1 MRALTINQSITRRDE
16 KSIERYLTE
25 IGRYDV
31 LSPEEEIDLFKRFQA
46 GDKSALEK
54 IVNHNLRFVVSVAK
68 QYHFPGLSLGDL
80 INEGN
85 IGLITAAERFD
96 ISKGFKFISYA
107 VWWIRQSIIKHITDK
122 GRKIRLPS
130 NFQSTNNKVMDAW
143 RSFLQTEQR
152 APSIEELAEMTDLSE
167 RMIRSSLEHYKKAS
181 SLDAPVGDDGDST
194 FIDLMKDESIDAP
207 DHKLTVEDSQRQE
220 VRYLLSKLPRREAKI
235 LRLYYGINLP
245 RPVSLDDI
253 SDKLGVS
260 RERIRQIRD
269 RALNILRKRHQD
281 FEVTFSDN

>member
-1 MRALTINQSITRRDE
+1 M
-16 KSIERYLTE
+16 
-25 IGRYDV
+25 